1 MQTSL
6 LRSSAARQLS
16 SRRFASTTAE
26 SASQAASQTA
36 SKAQDAAKQTAAK
49 AQDAAKVAAS
59 KLMAAASGLGNSLG
73 KIGGRTGQLIK
84 GVESLI
90 PPTIYYAKVAKEL
103 SKLVFHGQKMS
114 PPNIQ
119 TFQETFSPIIN
130 MLKKPKALINTA
142 STSPALQPAFILA
155 RLRQFTPQEYAQ
167 AGVLTA
173 EVIGFYTVG
182 KMIGRRKIVGYRGGN
197 NDHP

>member
-6 LRSSAARQLS
+6 LRSPTVRQLTF
-16 SRRFASTTAE
+16 RRFASTTTE

-49 AQDAAKVAAS
+49 AQEAAKVAAS
-59 KLMAAASGLGNSLG
+59 KLMSAASGLGNSLG

-84 GVESLI
+84 GVESLL
-90 PPTIYYAKVAKEL
+90 PQTIYYTKVAGEL

-114 PPNIQ
+114 PPNVE
-119 TFQETFSPIIN
+119 TFQKTFSPILN
-130 MLKKPKALINTA
+130 MLKHPRALIDSAWA
-142 STSPALQPAFILA
+142 SPTLQPTYILTQ
-155 RLRQFTPQEYAQ
+155 LRQLTSKEYAQ
-167 AGVLTA
+167 FSVLGA
-173 EVIGFYTVG
+173 EVIGFYTIG

-197 NDHP
+197 SDHH

>member
-1 MQTSL
+1 MQISL
-6 LRSSAARQLS
+6 LRSSTVRQLA

-26 SASQAASQTA
+26 SASQAASRAA

-59 KLMAAASGLGNSLG
+59 KLMSAASGLGNSLG
-73 KIGGRTGQLIK
+73 KVGGRTGQLIK

-90 PPTIYYAKVAKEL
+90 PPAIYYAKVAKEL
-103 SKLVFHGQKMS
+103 SKLVFHGQNMY
-114 PPNIQ
+114 PPNIE
-119 TFQETFSPIIN
+119 TFQKTFSPIIDK
-130 MLKKPKALINTA
+130 LKNPRALINSA
-142 STSPALQPAFILA
+142 SASATLQPASILA
-155 RLRQFTPQEYAQ
+155 RLKAFTPREYAQ

-197 NDHP
+197 NDHH

>member
-6 LRSSAARQLS
+6 LRSPAVRQLA

-26 SASQAASQTA
+26 SASQTASQAA

-49 AQDAAKVAAS
+49 AQDAAKFAAS
-59 KLMAAASGLGNSLG
+59 KLMSAASGLGNSLG
-73 KIGGRTGQLIK
+73 KVGGRTGQLIK

-90 PPTIYYAKVAKEL
+90 PPTIYYARVAKEF
-103 SKLVFHGQKMS
+103 SKLVFYGQKMS
-114 PPNIQ
+114 PPNVE
-119 TFQETFSPIIN
+119 TFQKTFSPIID
-130 MLKKPKALINTA
+130 MLKNPRALMNLV
-142 STSPALQPAFILA
+142 STSPALKPTSILDQ
-155 RLRQFTPQEYAQ
+155 LKQFTPKEYAQ

-197 NDHP
+197 GDHH